1 MCDVVQPFLK
11 QKVLS
16 RWHTEF
22 CADVLCPQAGAVGS
36 RCAVAVALPVCSVC
50 ACVCARVMWYYW
62 LPCVH
67 NVSTDTFGVVA
78 IQHLQLLEEAVN
90 LIRLFIVPAFD

>member
-1 MCDVVQPFLK
+1 MSKRYCRDGTQSSVLTCSVHRRAQSVHGVQLRLRY
-11 QKVLS
+11 Q
-16 RWHTEF
+16 
-22 CADVLCPQAGAVGS
+22 
-36 RCAVAVALPVCSVC
+36 CAV
-50 ACVCARVMWYYW
+50 CVCVRVCVMWYYW

-67 NVSTDTFGVVA
+67 NVSTNTFGVVA